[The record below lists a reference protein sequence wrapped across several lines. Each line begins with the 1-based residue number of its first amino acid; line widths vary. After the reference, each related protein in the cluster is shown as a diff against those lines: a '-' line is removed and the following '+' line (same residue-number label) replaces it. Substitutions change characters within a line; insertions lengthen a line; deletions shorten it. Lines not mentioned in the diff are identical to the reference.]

1 MAYSSIA
8 GESVLDA
15 GTGTADVAI
24 MLANHLKELNKG
36 AQLGPDRYGI

>member
-1 MAYSSIA
+1 MFFT

-24 MLANHLKELNKG
+24 MLANHLKEINRG
-36 AQLGPDRYGI
+36 TQLGPDRYMVPDS

>member
-1 MAYSSIA
+1 MLFS

-24 MLANHLKELNKG
+24 MLAQHLKVINAKQNLE
-36 AQLGPDRYGI
+36 PDR